1 LYKGLDSPE
10 TPGGYKGRI
19 GLYEVFDVTEKIQD
33 FILKRSPSN
42 AIQKAAEQEQRMV
55 TMRQDGYLK
64 ALTGYTTL
72 NEVNRVAAVGSA

>member
-1 LYKGLDSPE
+1 LDSPE

-33 FILKRSPSN
+33 FILKRAPSN